1 MNQKRTSKKT
11 FATIS
16 FPIDEQGNL
25 YKFQVKTGRSP
36 NARRVPKYVADLWM
50 KSGRPI
56 ITFEGK
62 KKEQRILVPVKN
74 RWYTRV
80 YPLIKKKKVEI
91 PALDSITRYSI
102 PYYAY
107 TNSTAATTSV
117 TYSTLSDL
125 TTSIYD
131 LV

>member
-25 YKFQVKTGRSP
+25 YKFQIQTGRST

-62 KKEQRILVPVKN
+62 KKEQRILVPVNN

-80 YPLIKKKKVEI
+80 YPPIKKKTI
-91 PALDSITRYSI
+91 PTRDTITTYNV
-102 PYYAY
+102 PYYMLA
-107 TNSTAATTSV
+107 NASASTASV